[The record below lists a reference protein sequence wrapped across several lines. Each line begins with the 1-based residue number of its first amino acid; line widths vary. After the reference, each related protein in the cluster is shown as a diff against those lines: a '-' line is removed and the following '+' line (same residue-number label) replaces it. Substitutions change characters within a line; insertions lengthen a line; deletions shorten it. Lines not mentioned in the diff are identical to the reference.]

1 MSVCSKN
8 RSSQSCFSWQQKK
21 KSWQCQEAQEYFNPH
36 FLVHIPHLVE
46 HYIVP
51 NTCSSSLLQ
60 KNFPHVTL
68 QWWVKFLVL
77 CHLGRF
83 SSLSSPRM
91 YLRNSRHQQ
100 YMQWKYCVSQQV
112 WIFTSKSTKFHSLR
126 VDFLTPKIH
135 SYRVDFLKPK
145 STQLKSRLI
154 NSKVLL
160 NQSFHSS
167 ELVGTHCM
175 QYYKEGAWVAWA
187 WKTEVH
193 FMAGASSFTKGCAHY

>member
-36 FLVHIPHLVE
+36 FLVHIPHLVW
-46 HYIVP
+46 YCS
-51 NTCSSSLLQ
+51 TSSSSLLQ

-83 SSLSSPRM
+83 SSLSPRM

-100 YMQWKYCVSQQV
+100 YMQCFPTSLDIHFKKYKIPQLESGL
-112 WIFTSKSTKFHSLR
+112 FN
-126 VDFLTPKIH
+126 PKIH
-135 SYRVDFLKPK
+135 SSRVDLL
-145 STQLKSRLI
+145 TQKCF
-154 NSKVLL
+154 K

-167 ELVGTHCM
+167 VLVYVGTHCM

>member
-1 MSVCSKN
+1 MHKVESCLLNTKPCAATTFFVWFNTGALLNCNKIMSVCSKN

-83 SSLSSPRM
+83 SSLSPRM

-126 VDFLTPKIH
+126 VDFLTPKYTAIGWT
-135 SYRVDFLKPK
+135 F
-145 STQLKSRLI
+145 
-154 NSKVLL
+154 
-160 NQSFHSS
+160 
-167 ELVGTHCM
+167 
-175 QYYKEGAWVAWA
+175 
-187 WKTEVH
+187 
-193 FMAGASSFTKGCAHY
+193 

>member
-1 MSVCSKN
+1 MQQQPFAEKFSACHSSVMGKIFGALS
-8 RSSQSCFSWQQKK
+8 FG
-21 KSWQCQEAQEYFNPH
+21 EVF
-36 FLVHIPHLVE
+36 F
-46 HYIVP
+46 
-51 NTCSSSLLQ
+51 
-60 KNFPHVTL
+60 
-68 QWWVKFLVL
+68 
-77 CHLGRF
+77 
-83 SSLSSPRM
+83 SLSS
-91 YLRNSRHQQ
+91 HVFTQQ
-100 YMQWKYCVSQQV
+100 QTSAVYAVEILCIPTSLDIHFKKYKIPQLESG
-112 WIFTSKSTKFHSLR
+112 LY
-126 VDFLTPKIH
+126 FLTPKIH